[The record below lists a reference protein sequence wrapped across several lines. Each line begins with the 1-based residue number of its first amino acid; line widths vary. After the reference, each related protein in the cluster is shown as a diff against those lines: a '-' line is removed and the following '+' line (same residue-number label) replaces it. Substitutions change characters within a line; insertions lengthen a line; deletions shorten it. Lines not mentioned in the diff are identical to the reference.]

1 MGLFDAIFGSR
12 LGVELRVG
20 NPMLR
25 PGARVAVRATLRAP
39 EDGPRRVKVARLHL
53 RTTTFTF
60 APMQPTD
67 PAWAQHQAQLA
78 LGVPLPLQ
86 RKEETRDLV
95 APMPMCEGLVIPQG
109 QTWWRDVE
117 VPVAAGLPP
126 TQPGALE
133 YSMSLWAIVEGQLI
147 DTVDTVPVVMPA
159 LVAAVAAPTPDAS
172 AFAPGTACHATEQD
186 GSVHAGMVVESRGAV
201 TLVQWA
207 DGRAPTWVRSAGVRP
222 V

>member
-12 LGVELRVG
+12 LAAALLVA

-25 PGARVAVRATLRAP
+25 PGGCVAARATLRAP

-53 RTTTFTF
+53 RTVTWTLT
-60 APMQPTD
+60 PMQPTD
-67 PAWAQHQAQLA
+67 PAWAQHQAMLA
-78 LGVPLPLQ
+78 QGVPLPMQ
-86 RKEETRDLV
+86 RKEETRDLF
-95 APMPMCEGLVIPQG
+95 APITLCENLMIPHG

-117 VPVAAGLPP
+117 VPIAGGLPP
-126 TQPGALE
+126 TRPGELE
-133 YSMSLWAIVEGQLI
+133 YSLALWAIVDGQLI
-147 DTVDTVPVVMPA
+147 DSLEAVPVVMPA
-159 LVAAVAAPTPDAS
+159 FVAAGPAAPDAP
-172 AFAPGTACHATEQD
+172 AFAPGTTCYATEQD

-207 DGRAPTWVRSAGVRP
+207 DGRSPTWVRSAGIRP